1 MIGKRETSCRL
12 IKNNKQLINNYCPV
26 SVTVIYK
33 QSNSCQSGFRPN
45 DSRINELIL
54 ITHNINRAFDGNLSL
69 EVPGVFQKHLTRSG
83 IKFKLKNNR
92 INGNALQSV
101 DSFFHNRGQRVVLN
115 GQSSSWLSIRAGVSQ
130 VAVLGLLF
138 FLIYIKDRPEVL
150 NSEVKL
156 FADDTSLF
164 SVLNCVNTS
173 ASALNSDLLKIQ
185 DWSNFIKS
193 GSN

>member
-83 IKFKLKNNR
+83 VKFKLKNNR

-101 DSFFHNRGQRVVLN
+101 DSLKGRFEWTVFQLAVNKSWRIA
-115 GQSSSWLSIRAGVSQ
+115 SSSIGTTVFSYLYKRSTRSA
-130 VAVLGLLF
+130 
-138 FLIYIKDRPEVL
+138 
-150 NSEVKL
+150 KL
-156 FADDTSLF
+156 
-164 SVLNCVNTS
+164 
-173 ASALNSDLLKIQ
+173 
-185 DWSNFIKS
+185 
-193 GSN
+193 